1 VQVPCARESCPEA
14 LASCKGAPGD
24 RRSEGSKTAKSGTD
38 EQELHMRLIKLDEQA
53 HLCDVQT
60 PKGEYFISRCSGNRR
75 KEDALTWGGL
85 FVFFL

>member
-1 VQVPCARESCPEA
+1 
-14 LASCKGAPGD
+14 
-24 RRSEGSKTAKSGTD
+24 
-38 EQELHMRLIKLDEQA
+38 MRLIKLDEQA

-85 FVFFL
+85 FVFFYEEKSAEIIVPEKGRIKCQLSLINKGGI